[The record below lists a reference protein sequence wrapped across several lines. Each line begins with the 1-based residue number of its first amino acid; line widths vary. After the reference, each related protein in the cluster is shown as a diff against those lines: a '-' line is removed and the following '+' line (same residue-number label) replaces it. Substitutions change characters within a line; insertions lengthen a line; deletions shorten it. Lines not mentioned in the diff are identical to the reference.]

1 MDGIQNSRQRICYRV
16 NDIGYFFKMLD
27 LEYGSV
33 IYLLYD
39 LGKVM
44 YVY

>member
-16 NDIGYFFKMLD
+16 NDTGYFLKMLV

-39 LGKVM
+39 LGQVM